1 MRYVAHITIKTLTPL
16 KVGSSKIALHTDM
29 PINRDFNNLP
39 FIQGTTIAG
48 ILRKEFEEKE
58 AENIFGYERSKED
71 GQGSKVIISNALL
84 LDENGKVHEDLLTKK
99 SEFLKFFDNLPIRE
113 HTAINVKG
121 TAKEHSKY
129 DEEIVYKGAMFK
141 FAIESENEEYIQK
154 ILSKLEKIRIGGKTT
169 NGYGKFEIVDIEF
182 EAMDDERYANYT
194 ASLNEKLNS
203 IEIEFEKTD
212 YIVYELTLKPDDTFF
227 IFGSGKPDDDVDMT
241 YVKEKVLDY
250 KNKTLKE
257 MALIPGSSIKGAL
270 SHRVAYYY
278 LKSKNINNLT
288 QFDKDEC
295 ENNDMFCDAVRELF
309 GSKKD
314 EKRGQKGNVI
324 VEDVYFETE
333 GEKKFDHV
341 KIDRFTGGA
350 FDGALF
356 NEKTTTVNEIK
367 INIYVKK
374 SAKYI
379 DLLEKAIKDIC
390 GGMLPLGGMV
400 TKGHGMFVGSYKKRG
415 ENE

>member
-84 LDENGKVHEDLLTKK
+84 LDENGKVHEELLTKK

-113 HTAINVKG
+113 HTAINAKG

-141 FAIESENEEYIQK
+141 FAIESENKEYIQK
-154 ILSKLEKIRIGGKTT
+154 ILSKLKKVRIGGKTT

-212 YIVYELTLKPDDTFF
+212 YIVYELTLKPDDIFF

-257 MALIPGSSIKGAL
+257 MALIPGSSIKGAV

-278 LKSKNINNLT
+278 NLAKGIDNVT
-288 QFDKDEC
+288 EYDKDD
-295 ENNDMFCDAVRELF
+295 NPAVIALF
-309 GSKKD
+309 GQKKD
-314 EKRGQKGNVI
+314 DKKGMKGKVI
-324 VEDVYFETE
+324 FEDIYLENYR
-333 GEKKFDHV
+333 EKKFDHV

-350 FDGALF
+350 IDGALF
-356 NEKTTTVNEIK
+356 NEKAITTDEIK
-367 INIYVKK
+367 FSIYVKK
-374 SAKYI
+374 DAEYI
-379 DLLEKAIKDIC
+379 EYLEKALDDMCK
-390 GGMLPLGGMV
+390 GLLPLGGMV
-400 TKGHGMFVGSYKKRG
+400 TKGHGVFVGSYKKRG

>member
-29 PINRDFNNLP
+29 PVNRDFNNLP

-58 AENIFGYERSKED
+58 AENIFGYEKSKKD

-84 LDENGKVHEDLLTKK
+84 LDENGKVHEGLLNEK
-99 SEFLKFFDNLPIRE
+99 SEFLSIFDNLPVRE
-113 HTAINVKG
+113 HTAINAKG

-141 FAIESENEEYIQK
+141 FSIESENKEYIQK
-154 ILSKLEKIRIGGKTT
+154 ILSKLEKIRVGGKTT
-169 NGYGKFEIVDIEF
+169 NGYGKFEVVNIEY
-182 EAMDDERYANYT
+182 EEMDEKRYENYT

-203 IEIEFEKTD
+203 IEVEFEETD

-250 KNKTLKE
+250 KNKTLNE

-278 LKSKNINNLT
+278 NL
-288 QFDKDEC
+288 QEENFDLVEYDKDT
-295 ENNDMFCDAVRELF
+295 NPAVIELF

-314 EKRGQKGNVI
+314 EKSGQKGNVI
-324 VEDVYFETE
+324 VEDVYFEAE
-333 GEKKFDHV
+333 EEKKFDHV

-374 SAKYI
+374 STGYI
-379 DLLEKAIKDIC
+379 ELLEKAIKDIC
-390 GGMLPLGGMV
+390 EGMLPLGGMV
-400 TKGHGMFVGSYKKRG
+400 TKGHGMFVGSYEKRG